1 MRDGNSRTPDG
12 PTEPNEV
19 STEGSGVLDT
29 GETPV
34 LTAGGEGFGEPASV
48 HVIVEADRTR
58 IVLSGEVDA
67 DLAADLREA
76 TADAEATGLPIEVD
90 AQHVTF
96 MDSSGIAFLAR
107 IATRS
112 TERVRVIRAP
122 ETVRFLLEVTR
133 IGELL
138 DVADEP
144 AGAHEAVGADG
155 AAAEGPGVDRLSLE
169 IPRIGPSGRSRTSG
183 STLPDGV
190 ALPDDIA

>member
-1 MRDGNSRTPDG
+1 VRDGNSRTPDG
-12 PTEPNEV
+12 PTEP
-19 STEGSGVLDT
+19 GDPSGRDGGLLDT

-34 LTAGGEGFGEPASV
+34 MTARPDAYSEPASV
-48 HVIVEADRTR
+48 HVIVEHDRTR

-90 AQHVTF
+90 THHVTF

-107 IATRS
+107 LATRS
-112 TERVRVIRAP
+112 TDRVKVIRAP

-138 DVADEP
+138 DV
-144 AGAHEAVGADG
+144 VDG
-155 AAAEGPGVDRLSLE
+155 DPGFD
-169 IPRIGPSGRSRTSG
+169 TA
-183 STLPDGV
+183 TPDAPERG
-190 ALPDDIA
+190 